1 MRAGR
6 FRRWNSPAR
15 RPASTSGAWSRR
27 ASCPP
32 SIPASRTGAP
42 ASARSAPAWRKR
54 RSPASS
60 RRSPPL
66 PMLANRVERGRYFD
80 SVALMRVARRIGSLA
95 GVEQAALMIGTP
107 ANKALLAQAGLLS
120 AEGERAEPNDL
131 VIAVR
136 ATEPRAALELALRL
150 LAEPADARADVSSA
164 RSLAGALGAEPQANL
179 ALISV
184 PGEFAAAEA
193 RKALERGLN
202 VMVFSDNVQIE
213 EEVAL
218 KRLAAERGLLLM
230 GPDCGTALIAGAPL
244 AFANVV
250 PRGDIGIVSASGTG
264 LQEVSC
270 LIARLGGGVS
280 HGIGVGGRDLDE
292 RVGALGMLSAI
303 DLLDADPAT
312 KTLVLISKPPAARVA
327 KAVLE
332 RARRSKKRVVV
343 CFLGSNGATL
353 TEAAE
358 QAMQKKLAADTP
370 SLGKAKGR
378 VLGLYCGGTLAAE
391 AELLLGEAG
400 ECVDLG
406 DDEFTRGRPHPMI
419 EPELRNGHIRKAL
432 GDPTIG
438 VLLFDLVLG
447 FGAHADPA
455 GVLVEGLKG
464 SRKIAI
470 ASVTG
475 TEQDPQGF
483 SRQVEKLRAAGV
495 HVAASNACAARLA
508 RSLVT

>member
-1 MRAGR
+1 
-6 FRRWNSPAR
+6 
-15 RPASTSGAWSRR
+15 
-27 ASCPP
+27 
-32 SIPASRTGAP
+32 
-42 ASARSAPAWRKR
+42 
-54 RSPASS
+54 
-60 RRSPPL
+60 
-66 PMLANRVERGRYFD
+66 MLANCVERGRYLD
-80 SVALMRVARRIGSLA
+80 SVALMRISRRVGALP
-95 GVEQAALMIGTP
+95 GVEAAALMIGTP
-107 ANKALLAQAGLLS
+107 SNKALLREADLLS
-120 AEGERAEPNDL
+120 AEGEHGEPNDL
-131 VIAVR
+131 IIAVR
-136 ATEPRAALELALRL
+136 GSGATKALEAAIAMLAEKPAQRAAGLRTTSSLRRALEL
-150 LAEPADARADVSSA
+150 
-164 RSLAGALGAEPQANL
+164 EPQSNL

-184 PGEFAAAEA
+184 PGEFAAQEA
-193 RKALERGLN
+193 RNALERGLN
-202 VMVFSDNVQIE
+202 VMVFSDNVAIE
-213 EEVAL
+213 DEVAL
-218 KRLAAERGLLLM
+218 KRFAKEKQLLLM
-230 GPDCGTALIAGAPL
+230 GPDCGTALISGAPL

-250 PRGDIGIVSASGTG
+250 PRGEIGIVSASGTG

-312 KTLVLISKPPAARVA
+312 KTLVLISKPPSPRVA
-327 KAVLE
+327 KTVLE
-332 RARRSKKRVVV
+332 RVRQSKKRTVV
-343 CFLGSNGATL
+343 CFLGSDGSTL